1 MRYTLNIK
9 TFHNTQKIHL
19 TLYGQNEPVVLPVS
33 EYGYTK
39 DAINEFL
46 SVKGLRLHNENV
58 NQLVKRL
65 DIVTTN
71 DAYTWLMA
79 DVFLIPKDANSFI
92 IETKL
97 NGEIWDVRKNFTTIE
112 QCLIHFHENFTRGER
127 AQIETKIFECNKLGN
142 IVNRWISPVGTS
154 SMYKM
159 EVVL

>member
-9 TFHNTQKIHL
+9 TFHNTQEIRL
-19 TLYGQNEPVVLPVS
+19 TLDHQKEPVVLPVS

-46 SVKGLRLHNENV
+46 SVKGLRLHTENI

-65 DIVTTN
+65 DVVEANNT
-71 DAYTWLMA
+71 YTWLMA
-79 DVFLIPKDANSFI
+79 DIFVIPKDAHSFT

-97 NGEIWDVRKNFTTIE
+97 NGEIWDVRKDFTSIE
-112 QCLIHFHENFTRGER
+112 QCLNHFRENYTRGER

-142 IVNRWISPVGTS
+142 IVNRWISPVGS
-154 SMYKM
+154 VSMFKM

>member
-9 TFHNTQKIHL
+9 TFHNTQEIRL
-19 TLYGQNEPVVLPVS
+19 TLHGQNDPVVLPVS
-33 EYGYTK
+33 EYGHTK

-46 SVKGLRLHNENV
+46 SVKGLRLHTENV

-65 DIVTTN
+65 DIVEAN

-79 DVFLIPKDANSFI
+79 DIFVIPKDANSFI

-97 NGEIWDVRKNFTTIE
+97 NGELWDVRRDFTSIE
-112 QCLIHFHENFTRGER
+112 QCLNHFRENFTREKR

-142 IVNRWISPVGTS
+142 IVNRWISPVDAV
-154 SMYKM
+154 SMFKM